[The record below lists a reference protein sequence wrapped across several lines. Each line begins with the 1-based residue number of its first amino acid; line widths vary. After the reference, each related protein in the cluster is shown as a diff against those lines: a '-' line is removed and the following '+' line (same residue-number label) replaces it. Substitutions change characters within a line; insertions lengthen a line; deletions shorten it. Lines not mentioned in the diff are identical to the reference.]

1 MSSKKGKR
9 LNPFQHALLRP
20 DTYIGSVT
28 TVTKEIW
35 VYEDVGGSGE
45 DVDADADGEEDT
57 TTKTICKGG
66 IVLKKIR
73 YNNGLTR
80 IFVEIM
86 SNAID
91 NKWRSEKHG
100 IKMKGIDFT
109 IDNDPD
115 SEYYGWI
122 TIKNDGYCIPV
133 RKESYELDDYRNGTT
148 VTEEMYPAEVFFGEM
163 LAGTNFEEDEER
175 KTSGRNGMGGK
186 ATIVFSKEDIIEH
199 TNPEDGKMFTQTYY
213 DNGTRRD
220 KPKITSFR
228 GKTGTFSFSFLP
240 DYEYFGY
247 PGMDED
253 LFSLFKRYVYE
264 CAMLTGL
271 KVTLNGEKV
280 EVKDLQKFARL
291 VYPNPKENCMFRFVA
306 PNGDECVLM
315 ENGIPDQY
323 EAKTPAQISWINGI
337 NTRDGGV
344 HVDAWVKTIFPTLVK
359 AFNARKKKGDAAG
372 LKTTANKLYPYFTIF
387 VRGESYGVKFDSQT
401 KDCLTQP
408 DPYELVPGAGDKKNK
423 KAQQALKT
431 FTGSIGE
438 AMKKILKWGFV
449 GLLEDKLSMFAD
461 QKLSKTENAKSKHV
475 ALGKKGHDAYYA
487 GKKSEECTLGIYEG
501 LSAKT
506 FGERLMGNPDYIGGL
521 ALRGKFINV
530 QTASKKEVNI
540 NEEVAILK
548 RMMKLVTG
556 VNYADPE
563 MRKML
568 RYGKVVI
575 MADQDDDGLHIRGLV
590 LNFFYTFWPS
600 LFDLKAADGTP
611 MIQAFNTAV
620 CITRIGKKI
629 DSIHFSN
636 PGFKQ
641 YWETLDEKKKK
652 KLYVKYYKGLG
663 THDIKDIA
671 LYRNDPKYVHITLDG
686 DELEWMTLGF
696 DKKNSDQRKEWITRD
711 MPKPGEVSLSDPD
724 SKEFTY
730 EGPLSL
736 SLFVDEQLIIYH
748 KMTLR
753 RALPNMYDGFKEG
766 PRKVFYGIS
775 NEPKARKHPLNLE
788 MLAGSIKS
796 LTGYH
801 HGAVSLYDTIIGMA
815 QGFVGANNVPLLCN
829 AGMYGSR
836 KNGGDDAAA
845 PRYIATAIEEVARS
859 IFREED
865 EPLYTQSVEDSEK
878 VEYQMYM
885 PVVPIILINGAEGIA
900 SGYSTRI
907 EKFNPD
913 HLVERMVWWIDS
925 DGTRESLDEFELLT
939 PWYRGWTGTPEFLQR
954 SSTNKGYEP
963 WDPSSDKKPIAW
975 LSKGTLTEGKKGWWH
990 ITELPI
996 GMWTYK
1002 LTEWLDYFSEGTP
1015 PEKKKWKKIDRCIL
1029 DVRDRSESDNS
1040 VSFDFKPTKDFIPDM
1055 TIANNFKILQK
1066 THSLTNMHVIDENG
1080 YPRKY
1085 KCAEDLLH
1093 DFCIKRLEYYGL
1105 RKQYWIEK
1113 WGKELERENNRYK
1126 YVKLVADGKL
1136 KLNQKLAKVEEDML
1150 AAGLKK
1156 LKPIN
1161 ETSTK
1166 KVDSEGVDEEAEDT
1180 TKATFKYLLMM
1191 PTISCTSEKMAAIK
1205 KKMDEIQAKIDDYT
1219 NKTPGDLWKIDLKAF
1234 LVAYKKF
1241 LTTRCEEYKEE

>member
-1 MSSKKGKR
+1 MSKKGKR
-9 LNPFQHALLRP
+9 LNPFQHAYLRP

-28 TVTKEIW
+28 TVTKEVWIF
-35 VYEDVGGSGE
+35 ESATSSDAE
-45 DVDADADGEEDT
+45 VDPDQDQDDDDAA
-57 TTKTICKGG
+57 TKKSTSKGA

-100 IKMKGIDFT
+100 CKMTRIDFT
-109 IDNDPD
+109 IDNDPE

-133 RKESYELDDYRNGTT
+133 HKESYELDDYRNNTT
-148 VTEEMYPAEVFFGEM
+148 TTEEMYPAEVFFGEM

-186 ATIVFSKEDIIEH
+186 ATIVFSKQDVIEH
-199 TNPEDGKMFTQTYY
+199 TNPEDGKMFSQSYY
-213 DNGTRRD
+213 ENGTKRD
-220 KPKITSFR
+220 KPKITSFK
-228 GKTGTFSFSFLP
+228 GKTGSFSFSFLP

-247 PGMDED
+247 PGMDEN
-253 LFSLFKRYVYE
+253 LFALFKRYVYE
-264 CAMLTGL
+264 CAMITGL
-271 KVTLNGEKV
+271 KVTLNGEAV
-280 EVKDLQKFARL
+280 AVKDLQKFARL
-291 VYPNPKENCMFRFVA
+291 VYPNPKDNCMFRFIA

-337 NTRDGGV
+337 NTREGGV
-344 HVDAWVKTIFPTLVK
+344 HVDAWVKAIFPTLVK
-359 AFNARKKKGDAAG
+359 AFNARKKKGDKAG
-372 LKTTANKLYPYFTIF
+372 LKTTANKLYPYFTLF
-387 VRGESYGVKFDSQT
+387 VRAESYGVRFDTQT
-401 KDCLTQP
+401 KECLTEP
-408 DPYELVPGAGDKKNK
+408 NPYELIPGAADKKDK
-423 KAQQALKT
+423 KAQKAVKD
-431 FTGSIGE
+431 FNGSIGE

-461 QKLSKTENAKSKHV
+461 KALSKSESAKTKRVS
-475 ALGKKGHDAYYA
+475 LGMKGHEAYYA
-487 GKKSEECTLGIYEG
+487 GKESEKCTLIISEG

-506 FGERLMGNPDYIGGL
+506 FAERLMGDPDYNGSL

-530 QTASKKEVNI
+530 QTASKKEI
-540 NEEVAILK
+540 GENEEVTILK

-556 VNYADPE
+556 VDYSDPE

-568 RYGKVVI
+568 KYGKVVI

-600 LFDLKAADGTP
+600 LFGLLAADGTP

-629 DSIHFSN
+629 DAIHFSN
-636 PGFKQ
+636 PGFKT
-641 YWETLDEKKKK
+641 YWESLDEKKKK

-696 DKKNSDQRKEWITRD
+696 DKKNSDQRKEWVTRD
-711 MPKPGEVSLSDPD
+711 MPKPGEVALTDPD
-724 SKEFTY
+724 MKEFTY

-766 PRKVFYGIS
+766 PRKVFYGIAS
-775 NEPKARKHPLNLE
+775 EPKARKHPVNLE

-796 LTGYH
+796 ATGYH
-801 HGAVSLYDTIIGMA
+801 HGAASLYDTIVGMA
-815 QGFVGANNVPLLCN
+815 QGFVGAKNVPLLVN

-836 KNGGDDAAA
+836 KNGGQDNAA
-845 PRYIATAIEEVARS
+845 PRYIATALEEISKA
-859 IFREED
+859 IFMEED
-865 EPLYTQSVEDSEK
+865 EPLLVQSVEDSEK

-885 PVVPIILINGAEGIA
+885 PVVPMILVNGAEGIA

-907 EKFNPD
+907 DGYNFD
-913 HLVERMVWWIDS
+913 DLVERIEWWIDS
-925 DGTRESLDEFELLT
+925 DGTRESLDEFELLA
-939 PWYRGWTGTPEFLQR
+939 PWYRGWTGKPEFLQR
-954 SSTNKGYEP
+954 SATSKGYEA
-963 WDPSSDKKPIAW
+963 WDPASDKKPVAW
-975 LSKGTLTEGKKGWWH
+975 LSKGTLEEGKKGWWH

-996 GMWTYK
+996 GLWTYK
-1002 LTEWLDYFSEGTP
+1002 MTEWLEYFMDGSP
-1015 PEKKKWKKIDRCIL
+1015 PEKKKWKKIDRCIT
-1029 DVRDRSESDNS
+1029 DFRDRCETDNS

-1055 TIANNFKILQK
+1055 SIAGNFKILQR
-1066 THSLTNMHVIDENG
+1066 TQTLTNMHVIDENG

-1093 DFCIKRLEYYGL
+1093 DFCVKRLEYYGL
-1105 RKQYWIEK
+1105 RKEYWIAK
-1113 WGKELERENNRYK
+1113 WGRELERENNRYK
-1126 YVKLVADGKL
+1126 YVKFIVDGKL
-1136 KLNQKLAKVEEDML
+1136 KMNQKIAKVEEDML
-1150 AAGLKK
+1150 GLGLKK

-1161 ETSTK
+1161 DNSTK
-1166 KVDSEGVDEEAEDT
+1166 KAGADDEVEEEDDS
-1180 TKATFKYLLMM
+1180 KATFRYLFMM
-1191 PTISCTSEKMAAIK
+1191 PSISLTSEKMADIK
-1205 KKMDEIQAKIDDYT
+1205 KRMDEIQAKIDDYGT
-1219 NKTPGDLWKIDLKAF
+1219 KSNGDLWKIDLKN
-1234 LVAYKKF
+1234 VSKAYKKF
-1241 LTTRCEEYKEE
+1241 LTTRCEEFKE